1 MCARVLNQD
10 FLKIFRVFT
19 TVKGDFDILVYD
31 ILSCSNNSLGVLKDC
46 SNQVS
51 GHQPPRTRRITTSKA
66 NN

>member
-1 MCARVLNQD
+1 MN
-10 FLKIFRVFT
+10 
-19 TVKGDFDILVYD
+19 TVTGDFDILGYD

-51 GHQPPRTRRITTSKA
+51 GHQSPRTRRITTSKA